1 MAIVDI
7 TENPIPP
14 SIEGEQYAKQDV
26 LGQTGADYGSTV
38 VSPLDV
44 PPPEQD
50 ELKDFETILQEEQ
63 ARAFGGQEGMR
74 VAVPRARVRYLDPSK
89 YDLQAEERYL
99 RGEQA
104 RIGALETPEY
114 LDAAQKEADEFK
126 ALADQSRAALDSWK
140 PARTGAYKTFTDR
153 VLSALVVGLGEVGRT
168 LTGGKNVGLEML
180 NKIIDDEARRQQ
192 QEYQKLRERAN
203 TDQNAYARSMNVL
216 RNERIAFQNTKDRLF
231 KEASQIGQT
240 IGKQTG
246 ASMNLDKINTE
257 IANAASAN
265 QAKLAMETNAAM
277 AKLSQE
283 VRAND
288 TLTVKMRRK
297 ASDDRIKAEN
307 LRKDLSSALDK
318 FTEAFGEP
326 GQLSSKITIKEGLK
340 KSLADWAKSSDP
352 DKFEPGSALA
362 KSFIASTS
370 LGPLVDFYNK
380 ISAIAFGAASEGQSA
395 SSISN
400 KDVQIFINLLASPN
414 VSNRQIYDYM
424 KHLEN
429 KAMADASRQRA
440 FLQSGSVSVGDAVYY
455 RSLEQL
461 QKQQDYYDQ
470 FADTNYLDRFKST
483 RTR

>member
-1 MAIVDI
+1 MLSKTFLVRLAQTMA
-7 TENPIPP
+7 
-14 SIEGEQYAKQDV
+14 
-26 LGQTGADYGSTV
+26 L
-38 VSPLDV
+38 
-44 PPPEQD
+44 PEQE

-99 RGEQA
+99 RDEQA

-203 TDQNAYARSMNVL
+203 TDQNAYARSMNIL
-216 RNERIAFQNTKDRLF
+216 RNE
-231 KEASQIGQT
+231 
-240 IGKQTG
+240 
-246 ASMNLDKINTE
+246 NLDKINTE
-257 IANAASAN
+257 IANSASAN

-283 VRAND
+283 ARAND
-288 TLTVKMRRK
+288 ALTVKMRRK
-297 ASDDRIKAEN
+297 ASDDRIKADK
-307 LRKDLSSALDK
+307 LTKDLSSALKK

-429 KAMADASRQRA
+429 RAMADASRQRA

>member
-1 MAIVDI
+1 MVLRDVTSSEATGIDAFGRDVV
-7 TENPIPP
+7 
-14 SIEGEQYAKQDV
+14 EQAEQEF
-26 LGQTGADYGSTV
+26 GSSTI
-38 VSPLDV
+38 SPLDV

-50 ELKDFETILQEEQ
+50 ELKDYQTILQEEQ
-63 ARAFGGQEGMR
+63 ARTLGGQQGAR
-74 VAVPRARVRYLDPSK
+74 VAVPSARVRYLDPNA
-89 YDLQAEERYL
+89 YNLQAEEKFL
-99 RGEQA
+99 RDEQA
-104 RIGALETPEY
+104 RIRGAEDPEY
-114 LDAAQKEADEFK
+114 LDFAKKEAEDFRQ
-126 ALADQSRAALDSWK
+126 LAEQSKAALDSWK

-192 QEYQKLRERAN
+192 QEYQRLREKSNA
-203 TDQNAYARSMNVL
+203 DQNAYTRSMNVL
-216 RNERIAFQNTKDRLF
+216 RNERIAFENTKNRLMT
-231 KEASQIGQT
+231 EAAQIGQT
-240 IGKQTG
+240 IGRQTG

-257 IANAASAN
+257 IANRASEG
-265 QAKLAMETNAAM
+265 QAKLAMETNAAI
-277 AKLSQE
+277 AKLEQDS
-283 VRAND
+283 RAND
-288 TLTVKMRRK
+288 VLTVKMRRK
-297 ASDDRIKAEN
+297 ASDDRIKAEK
-307 LRKDLSSALDK
+307 LRTDLSSALGK

-326 GQLSSKITIKEGLK
+326 GQLSSQMTISDGLK

-352 DKFEPGSALA
+352 DKFEPGSAFA

-414 VSNRQIYDYM
+414 VSNKQIYDYM

-429 KAMADASRQRA
+429 RAIADASRQRA
-440 FLQSGSVSVGDAVYY
+440 FLDSGSISVGDAVYY
-455 RSLEQL
+455 RSLDQL

-470 FADTNYLDRFKST
+470 FAGTNYLDQFKST
-483 RTR
+483 RTQ

>member
-1 MAIVDI
+1 MVFRDVTSSEATGIDALGRDVV
-7 TENPIPP
+7 E
-14 SIEGEQYAKQDV
+14 EAEQQ
-26 LGQTGADYGSTV
+26 YGSTV

-44 PPPEQD
+44 PPPEQE

-277 AKLSQE
+277 SKLSQE
-283 VRAND
+283 ARAND
-288 TLTVKMRRK
+288 TLTVKMRKK
-297 ASDDRIKAEN
+297 ASDDRLIADA
-307 LRKDLSSALDK
+307 LTKDVSDALEK
-318 FTEAFGEP
+318 FTQAFGKP
-326 GQLSSKITIKEGLK
+326 GQLESRIKVTDGFK
-340 KSLADWAKSSDP
+340 KTLADWASKTDT
-352 DKFEPGSALA
+352 DKFEFGKTLA
-362 KSFIASTS
+362 KSAIASTS
-370 LGPLVDFYNK
+370 LGPLVDFYNR
-380 ISAIAFGAASEGQSA
+380 ISAIAFGKASEGQSA

-414 VSNRQIYDYM
+414 VSNKQIYDYM
-424 KHLEN
+424 KHIERKS
-429 KAMADASRQRA
+429 KADSDRHRA

-470 FADTNYLDRFKST
+470 FADTNYLNQFQAT
-483 RTR
+483 R

>member
-26 LGQTGADYGSTV
+26 LGQTGADYGSTEV
-38 VSPLDV
+38 FAPDV
-44 PPPEQD
+44 PEVDGPKSYEEILNE
-50 ELKDFETILQEEQ
+50 ELQAYKSGKASQLQSI
-63 ARAFGGQEGMR
+63 R
-74 VAVPRARVRYLDPSK
+74 VPRVGVRYLDPSK
-89 YDLQAEERYL
+89 YDLQAEERFL
-99 RGEQA
+99 RDEQA
-104 RIGALETPEY
+104 RIQGLEQPGF

-216 RNERIAFQNTKDRLF
+216 RNERIAFENTKERLF
-231 KEASQIGQT
+231 KEASQIGAS

-257 IANAASAN
+257 IANRASAAQAKIASETQLAAS
-265 QAKLAMETNAAM
+265 KLADQYSAA
-277 AKLSQE
+277 
-283 VRAND
+283 D
-288 TLTVKMRRK
+288 IIDVKMRK
-297 ASDDRIKAEN
+297 KFQDDMDK
-307 LRKDLSSALDK
+307 SSALKREVGTALRNFEKYLGGKSPTEFLSVRDK
-318 FTEAFGEP
+318 
-326 GQLSSKITIKEGLK
+326 
-340 KSLADWAKSSDP
+340 LAKDLAQWAKSSDEE
-352 DKFEPGSALA
+352 KLNFGENVLKGVL
-362 KSFIASTS
+362 IAADRQF
-370 LGPLVDFYNK
+370 GALVDFYNK

-400 KDVQIFINLLASPN
+400 KDVQIFINLLASSG
-414 VSNRQIYDYM
+414 VSNKQIYDYM
-424 KHLEN
+424 KHLER
-429 KAMADASRQRA
+429 KAGADYFRSKTTFDTLSLGLGQR
-440 FLQSGSVSVGDAVYY
+440 VYD
-455 RSLEQL
+455 RIM
-461 QKQQDYYDQ
+461 QDDQNFYDQ
-470 FADTNYLDRFKST
+470 NYLDQFQAT
-483 RTR
+483 R